1 MSLFEIE
8 SLLPLIIIAGAP
20 VLIML
25 SIAVKRNHLFTFW
38 LSLISL
44 AAAFFYIFRT
54 VPLTP
59 VQVKSIIIVDNFSLF
74 YIGLLTASVFFVF
87 LLSFNYIEKQQHNRE
102 EFYILIF
109 LALLGSSVMASSN
122 HFVSFFLGL
131 EILSVS
137 LYGLI
142 SFIQSKDNS
151 LEAGIKYLVLASVS
165 SAFLLFGMALIYA
178 ACGRMD
184 FPGLAEAL
192 EMNGITAVSL
202 AGFALII
209 VGAGFKLALV
219 PFHMWT
225 PDIYQAAAAPVSGF
239 IASVSKG
246 GMFAVLLRLYTELNG
261 HQYESLTLLFTIL
274 AIASMLTGNL
284 LALLQNN
291 VKRILA
297 YSSISHFGYILV
309 AFLAG
314 GKMGIESSTFY
325 LAAYFI
331 TILGSFG
338 IISVLSD
345 YDKEAEMVDDYKGLF
360 WKRPLLS
367 IVFTAMLFSL
377 AGIPLTA
384 GFIGKYYVL
393 AAGVNSSL
401 WLLVIVLAGASVIGL
416 YYYLRIVVSMFSQN
430 DAAVQNERVIK
441 YTFSGTAALGILTV
455 LVILFGIYPS
465 GLIEVIQS
473 LAKSFIS
480 Y

>member
-1 MSLFEIE
+1 L
-8 SLLPLIIIAGAP
+8 
-20 VLIML
+20 
-25 SIAVKRNHLFTFW
+25 
-38 LSLISL
+38 
-44 AAAFFYIFRT
+44 
-54 VPLTP
+54 
-59 VQVKSIIIVDNFSLF
+59 
-74 YIGLLTASVFFVF
+74 
-87 LLSFNYIEKQQHNRE
+87 
-102 EFYILIF
+102 
-109 LALLGSSVMASSN
+109 
-122 HFVSFFLGL
+122 FLGL

-142 SFIQSKDNS
+142 SFIQVKDNS

-165 SAFLLFGMALIYA
+165 SAFLLFGMALIYSVY
-178 ACGRMD
+178 GRMD
-184 FPGLAEAL
+184 FSGLAEAL
-192 EMNGITAVSL
+192 EMNGITAISL

-209 VGAGFKLALV
+209 VGVGFKLALV

-225 PDIYQAAAAPVSGF
+225 PDIYQAASAPVSGF

-246 GMFAVLLRLYTELNG
+246 GMFAVLLRFYTELNG
-261 HQYESLTLLFTIL
+261 HQYKSLTLLFSIL

-338 IISVLSD
+338 IVSVLSD
-345 YDKEAEMVDDYKGLF
+345 YDEEAELIDDYRGLF
-360 WKRPLLS
+360 WKRPVLS

-430 DAAVQNERVIK
+430 DDIVHRDEKVIK
-441 YTFSGTAALGILTV
+441 YTFGSTAALGILTV
-455 LVILFGIYPS
+455 LVILFGVYPS
-465 GLIEVIQS
+465 GLIEIIQS
-473 LAKSFIS
+473 FAKNIIS

>member
-1 MSLFEIE
+1 MSFFEIE
-8 SLLPLIIIAGAP
+8 SLRPLIIIAGIP

-38 LSLISL
+38 LSLIGL
-44 AAAFFYIFRT
+44 CAAFIFILRT
-54 VPLTP
+54 VPLAP
-59 VQVKSIIIVDNFSLF
+59 IQVKTIIIVDSFSLF
-74 YIGLLTASVFFVF
+74 YIGLLAASVFFVF
-87 LLSFNYIEKQQHNRE
+87 LLSFNYINKQDHNRE

-122 HFVSFFLGL
+122 HFVSLFLGL

-142 SFIQSKDNS
+142 SFIQVKDNS
-151 LEAGIKYLVLASVS
+151 LEAGIKYLILASVS

-178 ACGRMD
+178 VYGRMD

-192 EMNGITAVSL
+192 KLNGITPVSL

-209 VGAGFKLALV
+209 VGVGFKLALV

-225 PDIYQAAAAPVSGF
+225 PDIYQAASAPVSGF
-239 IASVSKG
+239 IATVSKG
-246 GMFAVLLRLYTELNG
+246 GMFAVLLRFYTELNG
-261 HQYESLTLLFTIL
+261 HQYKSLTLLFSIL

-325 LAAYFI
+325 LAAYFV

-338 IISVLSD
+338 IVSVLSD
-345 YDKEAEMVDDYKGLF
+345 YDNEAELIDNYQGLF

-416 YYYLRIVVSMFSQN
+416 YYYLRIVVSMFSQSSSL
-430 DAAVQNERVIK
+430 QNQSNLK
-441 YTFSGTAALGILTV
+441 FTLSGTAALGLLTV
-455 LVILFGIYPS
+455 LVILFGVYPS
-465 GLIEVIQS
+465 GLIEVIQT
-473 LAKSFIS
+473 LAKNFIS